1 MVVVVGYDGGYN
13 GVAGDGGASVVVLGY
28 DGVGA
33 CETVTESQVMGE
45 WSELLLCPAL

>member
-1 MVVVVGYDGGYN
+1 MLSYDGIA
-13 GVAGDGGASVVVLGY
+13 GVGGASVVVFGY

-33 CETVTESQVMGE
+33 CETMTESQVMGE